1 MNPGWRPLAASR
13 RSVIAGMGCAVGPVA
28 GDVPGALRCRRAN
41 GGFARCAQLG
51 RRIGW
56 YRCGSASDSVRL
68 RDSPVPAGPA
78 IRFESHPSGRKVAG
92 RVLDSDCRSVAW
104 QLVKVCPAN
113 ETRRYIHKRDRPC
126 AVIDPKS
133 TGVGQCAGTLTSP
146 TSVLDLVSPPLEG
159 RTSWQ

>member
-1 MNPGWRPLAASR
+1 MCTAW
-13 RSVIAGMGCAVGPVA
+13 
-28 GDVPGALRCRRAN
+28 
-41 GGFARCAQLG
+41 
-51 RRIGW
+51 
-56 YRCGSASDSVRL
+56 ASDRVVSVRVCFGFGTFTGL
-68 RDSPVPAGPA
+68 ASACRAGNPVRVQPE
-78 IRFESHPSGRKVAG
+78 RRKVAG

-113 ETRRYIHKRDRPC
+113 EARWYIHKRDRPC

-133 TGVGQCAGTLTSP
+133 TGVGQCAGILTSP